1 MGGLRRWLTDQ
12 DQRVLDHVAGVE
24 SGVLDRVLP
33 PLSVAANY
41 SRLWLGFS
49 AVLVMT
55 GRADARRAAVRG
67 LVAVAVASAT
77 ANVLAKGVSRRVR
90 PLAGQVPEARRLRRP
105 PITTSFPSGH
115 AASAAAFAT
124 GVSLEMP
131 ALAVGVGGLATA
143 VAASR
148 VVTGAH
154 YPSDVAAGAV
164 LGIGVGT
171 LTVRWWRR
179 GTQPWAGRRRCA
191 TTPRGRVS

>member
-1 MGGLRRWLTDQ
+1 MGGLRRWLTEQ

-24 SGVLDRVLP
+24 SRVLDRVLP
-33 PLSVAANY
+33 PLGVAANY

-55 GRADARRAAVRG
+55 GRPDARRAAVRG
-67 LVAVAVASAT
+67 LVGVAVASAT
-77 ANVLAKGVSRRVR
+77 ANVLAKGVFRRVR
-90 PLAGQVPEARRLRRP
+90 PVVEELPAARHLRRATV
-105 PITTSFPSGH
+105 TTSFPSGH

-154 YPSDVAAGAV
+154 YPSDVVAGAV
-164 LGIGVGT
+164 LGIGVGS

-179 GTQPWAGRRRCA
+179 GTQPRAGRRRCA
-191 TTPRGRVS
+191 ATLRGPVS